1 MLGLGNSITS
11 GYIPFTLTSVS
22 SLALWLQS
30 GVGITSDGGT
40 PDKVSQWNDSSGNG
54 NNAIQ
59 GTGDN
64 QADLVGGALDFTE
77 GETDHYDFTDIAI
90 ANEGGFCLAWVQQSE
105 SASLNTLLSD
115 TNNEM
120 IQIQNSSKLR
130 LVTNGSGSAVTTQIH
145 VNGTPFGNA
154 KAVFLLNRTAGA
166 SGAFSVFKN
175 GTELT
180 IEPDSGNSTLADAG
194 ANTHGFSVDTL
205 GSRNGADHNFD
216 GKIFELAFW
225 NRSLT
230 SGEIADVNSYL
241 KNFHGL

>member
-105 SASLNTLLSD
+105 SATINTLLSD

-120 IQIQNSSKLR
+120 IQIQNHL
-130 LVTNGSGSAVTTQIH
+130 H
-145 VNGTPFGNA
+145 
-154 KAVFLLNRTAGA
+154 
-166 SGAFSVFKN
+166 
-175 GTELT
+175 
-180 IEPDSGNSTLADAG
+180 
-194 ANTHGFSVDTL
+194 
-205 GSRNGADHNFD
+205 
-216 GKIFELAFW
+216 
-225 NRSLT
+225 
-230 SGEIADVNSYL
+230 
-241 KNFHGL
+241 

>member
-22 SLALWLQS
+22 SLALWLQN
-30 GVGITSDGGT
+30 GVGVSA
-40 PDKVSQWNDSSGNG
+40 SQWNDSSGN
-54 NNAIQ
+54 NNHAIQ
-59 GTGDN
+59 GTGGN
-64 QADLVGGALDFTE
+64 QATVSDGGLDFEET
-77 GETDHYDFTDIAI
+77 ETDHYDFTDIVI
-90 ANEGGFCLAWVQQSE
+90 ADEGGFCIAWVQQSE
-105 SASLNTLLSD
+105 SATINTLLSD

-130 LVTNGSGSAVTTQIH
+130 LVTNDPSTRTTQIH

-154 KAVFLLNRTAGA
+154 KAVFLLNRTAGS
-166 SGAFSVFKN
+166 SGAFSIFKN
-175 GTELT
+175 GAELT
-180 IEPDSGNSTLADAG
+180 IEPDSGDSTLADAG

-205 GSRNGADHNFD
+205 GARNGSDHVFD

>member
-22 SLALWLQS
+22 SLALWLQN
-30 GVGITSDGGT
+30 GVGVSA
-40 PDKVSQWNDSSGNG
+40 SQWNDSSGN
-54 NNAIQ
+54 NNHAIQ
-59 GTGDN
+59 GTGGN
-64 QADLVGGALDFTE
+64 QATVSDGGLDFEET
-77 GETDHYDFTDIAI
+77 ETDHYDFTNIAI
-90 ANEGGFCLAWVQQSE
+90 ADEGGFCIAWVQQSE
-105 SASLNTLLSD
+105 SASINTLLSD

-130 LVTNGSGSAVTTQIH
+130 LVTNDPSVITTQIH

-154 KAVFLLNRTAGA
+154 KAVFLLNRTAGS

-175 GTELT
+175 GIELT
-180 IEPDSGNSTLADAG
+180 IQPDSGDSTNADAG

-205 GSRNGADHNFD
+205 GARNGSDHIFD

-230 SGEIADVNSYL
+230 SGEIADVNGYL